1 MGQDLRYKI
10 KCGQGQTDF
19 TCPFLG
25 YKHGFSLS
33 HGLALKHDSSQSALT
48 IWECDWIVW

>member
-25 YKHGFSLS
+25 YNGFSLS

-48 IWECDWIVW
+48 IWECDWIDW